1 MKKILFLLVAVL
13 ALVGLV
19 ACDPAEQPEG
29 PKENPL
35 AGTYDIT
42 LWVST
47 TSGVKELTEKQIDAF
62 EAANPGITINATV
75 ETVGEGD
82 AATQVLTD
90 VATAP
95 DMYCFAQDQ
104 LTRLVQANA
113 LAKLGNATTEKVKE
127 SNDAGSVKAATVAGT
142 LYAFPLTSDNGYFMY
157 YDKSVISEDIVDDLD
172 AIVAACEAAGK
183 NISFAVEGNGWYT
196 AAFYFATGCT
206 STWTTDDAGEFTA
219 VQDDFNSEKG
229 LIALRGMQKLLQS
242 PAYVNSAEAKD
253 FGAAIPSAVVVS
265 GVWDSNIAQE
275 ILGENYAATDL
286 PSFTVD
292 GQSYHLSSFS
302 GNKLMGVK
310 PQDDAKKAAVCQQLA
325 LYLTGEECQVAR
337 FEEFG
342 WGPSNLQAQKL
353 DEVVNNAALNAL
365 ALQSQYATPQ
375 GNIHGSWWSAVTN
388 PGVVAKKADSTVED
402 LQKALDEYKA
412 VLDKLVELTPAQR
425 RAFTVIG
432 SVGGANWDT
441 DFLMTET
448 STDVWLSNDVF
459 TLAENEEFKIRQGFD
474 WKVAFGAQPF
484 DAEIGLDK
492 QANFK
497 VSAEQVG
504 SYKIQLTLTRDA
516 NGNINGG
523 SIELIAQ

>member
-1 MKKILFLLVAVL
+1 MKKTLLLLVAVL
-13 ALVGLV
+13 TLVVLA
-19 ACDPAEQPEG
+19 ACGTPQDQGGNQTNA
-29 PKENPL
+29 L

-42 LWVST
+42 LWVSET
-47 TSGVKELTEKQIDAF
+47 AGVKELTASQIDAF

-75 ETVGEGD
+75 EGVGEGD

-95 DMYCFAQDQ
+95 DIYCFAQDQ

-113 LAKLGNATTEKVKE
+113 LAKLGNATTETVKQI
-127 SNDAGSVKAATVAGT
+127 NDAGSVKAASVAGT

-183 NISFAVEGNGWYT
+183 NISFNVEGDGWYT
-196 AAFYFATGCT
+196 ASFYFATGCT

-229 LIALRGMQKLLQS
+229 LIALKGMQKLLTS
-242 PAYVNSAEAKD
+242 PAYNNSSSAKD
-253 FGAAIPSAVVVS
+253 FGASIPSAVVVS
-265 GVWDSNIAQE
+265 GTWDSTVAKE
-275 ILGENYAATDL
+275 ILGDNYGATDL

-325 LYLTGEECQVAR
+325 LYLTGEACQVAR

-342 WGPSNLQAQKL
+342 WGPSNLNAQKL
-353 DEVVNNAALNAL
+353 DAVVNDLALSAL
-365 ALQSQYATPQ
+365 AAQSQYATPQ

-388 PGVVAKKADSTVED
+388 PSVVAKTGASEAE
-402 LQKALDEYKA
+402 LQAALNDYKA
-412 VLDKLVELTPAQR
+412 VLDALVALTPAQR
-425 RAFTVIG
+425 RAFTIIG
-432 SVGGANWDT
+432 SVNGASWDT

-448 STDVWLSNDVF
+448 ETDVWVSNDVF
-459 TLAENEEFKIRQGFD
+459 TLAEGQEFKIRQGFD

-484 DAEIGLDK
+484 DAEVGLSN
-492 QANFK
+492 QANFV
-497 VSAEQVG
+497 VSADQVG
-504 SYKIQLTLTRDA
+504 SYKIKLTITRNAD
-516 NGNINGG
+516 GNIASGVV
-523 SIELIAQ
+523 ELIAQ

>member
-1 MKKILFLLVAVL
+1 MKIKKLLL
-13 ALVGLV
+13 ATLCATALS
-19 ACDPAEQPEG
+19 ACNPATSSSQQTQTED
-29 PKENPL
+29 L
-35 AGTYDIT
+35 SGTYDIT
-42 LWVST
+42 LWTSEVDGVS
-47 TSGVKELTEKQIDAF
+47 EQFLTQIDAF
-62 EAANPGITINATV
+62 EAANPGIVFNVTPEKVTEA
-75 ETVGEGD
+75 D
-82 AATQVLTD
+82 AGTKMLTD
-90 VATAP
+90 VDAGA
-95 DMYCFAQDQ
+95 DLYCFAQDQ

-113 LAKLGNATTEKVKE
+113 LAKLGNATTEEVKE

-337 FEEFG
+337 FDEFG

-402 LQKALDEYKA
+402 LQNALNEYKA

-484 DAEIGLDK
+484 DAEIGLGN

-516 NGNINGG
+516 DGNINGG